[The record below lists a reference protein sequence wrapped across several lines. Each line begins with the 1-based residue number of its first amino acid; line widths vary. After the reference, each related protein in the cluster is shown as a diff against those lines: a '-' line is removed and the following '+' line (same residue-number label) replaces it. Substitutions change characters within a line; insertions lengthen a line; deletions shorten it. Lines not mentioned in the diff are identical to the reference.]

1 MKFPCFCC
9 LMFFVV
15 VARFLQSWETFFA
28 VAFGFTEKNM
38 ASNGTIQI
46 NFKKCQKKAIQ
57 HNIAKKYWISSR
69 PLWFLLELHQV
80 TVLQAGFFTVIF
92 QGKHVHLRK
101 LVIGNHAFDD
111 WKGPSLT
118 AGCGPSRFR
127 GSKIGNHR
135 HDARDICGAQVTHP
149 PQHKHH
155 PSLKIWWA
163 NLEP

>member
-1 MKFPCFCC
+1 MCFCC
-9 LMFFVV
+9 LLFFVV

-46 NFKKCQKKAIQ
+46 NFKRCQKKAIQ
-57 HNIAKKYWISSR
+57 SYNTTLPRNIESVLVPFGFYWSCIR
-69 PLWFLLELHQV
+69 LLHRS
-80 TVLQAGFFTVIF
+80 IF
-92 QGKHVHLRK
+92 QGKNVHLRK